1 MLKGEIRSFA
11 FAFLVLSFGSVADAQ
26 GSPSVPGL
34 AHRRAFLLLVPN
46 RWPGTNHATPPTLA
60 SAGAS
65 IQDAQPSL
73 NRRHRQS
80 QRHLQATVELLQKVP
95 PPNTRDGLAEHQI
108 WIWSLA
114 GGSRLDRD
122 LDGKIDEPGAA
133 VLDAAW
139 PAISDAV
146 YRAVLGPLADRLEQ
160 LDPPFD
166 LAMFAGSTRYVDKDI
181 RALLGKPELGAFGT
195 RFCGGGD
202 VSACARSVWAAIDAA
217 AAQLEAAQ
225 GPDTTRWRE
234 DATGE
239 RIHFAPGI
247 LPNTM
252 RWANRPTFQQV
263 LSFASHR

>member
-1 MLKGEIRSFA
+1 AMNVAATQDIRAVLVWPEI
-11 FAFLVLSFGSVADAQ
+11 
-26 GSPSVPGL
+26 
-34 AHRRAFLLLVPN
+34 H
-46 RWPGTNHATPPTLA
+46 
-60 SAGAS
+60 
-65 IQDAQPSL
+65 
-73 NRRHRQS
+73 
-80 QRHLQATVELLQKVP
+80 ELLQKVP

-146 YRAVLGPLADRLEQ
+146 YRAFLGPLADRLEQ

-263 LSFASHR
+263 LSFASYP